1 MDVITTVNGL
11 SKLSVSAHAA
21 GQQTAKQETAK
32 FTMKTDRVE
41 VDAMSGFSDQIDG
54 LPKSRCADCAQIVP
68 RFEYRLPGSAESP
81 ILGLTAASYEVQNTL
96 VYDMIL
102 PESRTSLQ
110 CIVKAEQ
117 VSWSSD
123 PVLVPTDVSGNT
135 VFQRIRTDVDRFAF
149 TSCPLL
155 SVVYLLFVR
164 ELQTDVVVVKL
175 EQGQTL
181 TIRMSFDP
189 TVREEITAKSVDA
202 FTGASSAASCV
213 RWDEDLRMWSSEGIE
228 HVDVHLGAANGTGA
242 YVECKTSWLGTF
254 AVSEVPRDC
263 RGVVMG
269 TTFNDLCGVCG
280 GDNSTCSG
288 CDGEPNSGR
297 TKACSGHGG
306 CNASGLCECEPGY
319 HGVDCQVLCEDR
331 VNCSGFGRCDVT
343 FEGLSMQTAV
353 QCQCNEGYRKTSEE
367 YNLRPVSTCEFIIV
381 EKWELPEA
389 AKWSLAIG
397 VPLLVITCTVWCFL
411 RWLAMREARFVR
423 AMKKDVDSYSKYYLE
438 ENEPIKLGHMEV
450 NADLCVV
457 LPAEDGEE
465 DLPVELSS
473 RVRNEHVGSGDVL
486 REIEDLVVKK
496 NQNADELRTALPEV
510 DSSAPPMMYGI
521 VSPFE
526 DHEQNHPAGSE
537 GVLHGVLTSR
547 IEKYESRDWRQGL
560 LRDNMSR
567 FNTAAKRA
575 SQGPKGSDEQEEVAV

>member
-1 MDVITTVNGL
+1 VFIFVQVSLMQNLPPTSGTLTVLPARGNVLDTIFQLSAEQWVDPKVPEEDYPLSFSFGYLDFSGFPKLLSSGSLLSSISTLLPAGSDSVGCQAAESLCRRLQLTVMVSDAAYASSEPTLPTYVRIDNMDPFKMREIIERELEVAQTLEDILSGMDLMSKCTTIADSMNDRSVNFEFYGIPLEQKTAWRDRMISHLDVTARKILVPLTVQAVLQALGTASAIVGADLELSVYSVAVASTLIQDLTTLLLNMARAGFLIPGMPAILRHMRVSLGQTAAASSRLSSQARRSSVSMLRQSLPGQNGMDVITTVNGL

-254 AVSEVPRDC
+254 AVSEV
-263 RGVVMG
+263 
-269 TTFNDLCGVCG
+269 F
-280 GDNSTCSG
+280 
-288 CDGEPNSGR
+288 CDH
-297 TKACSGHGG
+297 T
-306 CNASGLCECEPGY
+306 
-319 HGVDCQVLCEDR
+319 
-331 VNCSGFGRCDVT
+331 
-343 FEGLSMQTAV
+343 
-353 QCQCNEGYRKTSEE
+353 
-367 YNLRPVSTCEFIIV
+367 
-381 EKWELPEA
+381 
-389 AKWSLAIG
+389 
-397 VPLLVITCTVWCFL
+397 
-411 RWLAMREARFVR
+411 
-423 AMKKDVDSYSKYYLE
+423 
-438 ENEPIKLGHMEV
+438 
-450 NADLCVV
+450 ADLLASAC
-457 LPAEDGEE
+457 
-465 DLPVELSS
+465 LS
-473 RVRNEHVGSGDVL
+473 E
-486 REIEDLVVKK
+486 
-496 NQNADELRTALPEV
+496 RTQHLA
-510 DSSAPPMMYGI
+510 
-521 VSPFE
+521 
-526 DHEQNHPAGSE
+526 
-537 GVLHGVLTSR
+537 
-547 IEKYESRDWRQGL
+547 
-560 LRDNMSR
+560 
-567 FNTAAKRA
+567 
-575 SQGPKGSDEQEEVAV
+575 